1 MEAQCIGRLEFEAMG
16 HGAPFGA
23 LLAAIVVDAIEIV
36 KHVASA
42 LSGCG
47 SPIVIQSIRPLTT
60 VGGSHSVL
68 SGSFLS
74 VFILTDDIQHEFL
87 AKYRMVFNVKIDVHR
102 FLLLISASK
111 LLIKYIRC
119 TLQKEQKRKLSA
131 QTFA

>member
-1 MEAQCIGRLEFEAMG
+1 MEAQCIGRLELEAMG

-36 KHVASA
+36 EHVASA
-42 LSGCG
+42 LSRGG

-74 VFILTDDIQHEFL
+74 VFILTDDI
-87 AKYRMVFNVKIDVHR
+87 
-102 FLLLISASK
+102 
-111 LLIKYIRC
+111 
-119 TLQKEQKRKLSA
+119 
-131 QTFA
+131 